1 MSAEPAARSSL
12 ENISLACLAS
22 GTRAQALSRTQL
34 LGERPP
40 VAGQSTDR
48 EPYLGLISF
57 SK

>member
-48 EPYLGLISF
+48 EP
-57 SK
+57 